1 MAPDGLL
8 VMPGPTR
15 PVMPRERAMN
25 QFIELSDF
33 DCWIEAIYAL
43 VKKGVTC
50 RAFTSGSGT
59 HIYKIELTGGF

>member
-1 MAPDGLL
+1 
-8 VMPGPTR
+8 
-15 PVMPRERAMN
+15 MPRERTMN

-43 VKKGVTC
+43 VKKGITF